1 MMKRIFIII
10 LLSVLSFQL
19 TTAKSSSDN
28 DKIKSLEEKCVIL
41 QSQQSR
47 TANDLCRLK
56 DKQKESDRK
65 IQALKTRP
73 IARA

>member
-28 DKIKSLEEKCVIL
+28 DKIKSLEEKCVTL

-47 TANDLCRLK
+47 TANDLCR
-56 DKQKESDRK
+56 
-65 IQALKTRP
+65 
-73 IARA
+73 